1 MGKSCHGGFM
11 KIFLLFLFT
20 TVALQNVAVA
30 ACDKF
35 TLVQAQEISRIIA
48 QNKGRVLN
56 SQGKSV
62 KVGSVCINNSTTKDE
77 WSVAVN
83 CDSAKSCKAVNAG
96 TFRLKT
102 EYPGQP
108 NFHLAELANLPQTVC
123 NVAPTPTSDSTESSD
138 TKTNP

>member
-1 MGKSCHGGFM
+1 MN
-11 KIFLLFLFT
+11 IFLSFVFLLT
-20 TVALQNVAVA
+20 MVAFQNIAMA

-48 QNKGRVLN
+48 QNKGKVLN
-56 SQGKSV
+56 SDGKLIN
-62 KVGSVCINNSTTKDE
+62 VGSVCINNRTTKDE
-77 WSVAVN
+77 WSVAIN
-83 CDSAKSCKAVNAG
+83 CDSAKSCKSVNAG

-108 NFHLAELANLPQTVC
+108 NFHLAELANLPKTVC
-123 NVAPTPTSDSTESSD
+123 DVAPSATNDATDSSG